1 MELKFPVGL
10 EKNEVLIER
19 DGIKIEVP
27 WPVQIQILKERN
39 KKAKYDVIRNEKN
52 IYIAEADVEVNK
64 ENRFHITDMWEQN
77 TNNIK
82 LSRKVA
88 CISAEKETAIRIS
101 TEFHCK
107 SKHAKNFDD
116 YQFVIPG
123 AFYNKN
129 DTDQNGQDDYLGTFE
144 QDYKDDRNPNLSVTG
159 FAKNDKQFISLI
171 RADIPKV
178 DTTITRKQIAERHF
192 VHNTDI
198 GSLGIAPSANRMEEF
213 LLRCDYPF
221 YERNSF
227 CLNVDGSEWA
237 AYRKIK
243 QGEELE
249 VSYILQFGEAEN
261 LTEASWKTS
270 VFQME
275 RILNDDIRH
284 PFSLEET
291 IPYRRDLLHN
301 SFRDF
306 PEIRLWFAMKCF
318 GLQKKQERKNIGKGH

>member
-1 MELKFPVGL
+1 
-10 EKNEVLIER
+10 
-19 DGIKIEVP
+19 
-27 WPVQIQILKERN
+27 
-39 KKAKYDVIRNEKN
+39 
-52 IYIAEADVEVNK
+52 
-64 ENRFHITDMWEQN
+64 MWEQN

-82 LSRKVA
+82 LSRKVT

-301 SFRDF
+301 SLEIFRKRKIILVVMCVISRREKIMEIKTYWNMDF
-306 PEIRLWFAMKCF
+306 RKSDY
-318 GLQKKQERKNIGKGH
+318 GLL